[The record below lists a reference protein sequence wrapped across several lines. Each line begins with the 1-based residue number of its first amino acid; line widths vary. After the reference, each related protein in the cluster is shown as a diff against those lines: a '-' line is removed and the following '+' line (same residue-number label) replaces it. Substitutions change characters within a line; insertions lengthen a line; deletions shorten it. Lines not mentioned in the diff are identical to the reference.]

1 MGNDEVKMDNTLY
14 WLWLQNRVGTGYDIS
29 EIIAHFGS
37 VKAVFDADENE
48 LKDCPCLTRRNA
60 VKTKLLDKNLFECQE
75 IISTCKKY
83 KIHILIP
90 DSELYPK
97 QLKGIKNYPAALFVR
112 GDVTVLKK
120 EPAFSVIG
128 SRSPSKYGEDAATE
142 IVSGLVREADALI
155 VSGGALGID
164 SVAHRTALN
173 SGGKTVLV
181 MGCGHGTHYLSE
193 NSELRKAVSKNGAL
207 VTEYPPFAEVA
218 AKTFPERNR
227 IVSALSKAVVI
238 IEAASRSGTFS
249 TARHAARQGRDLFVL
264 PGDIV
269 SGNFDG
275 SNQLLSEGA
284 KPVFSCMDIL
294 SYYYPKKYQRIQV
307 LQKDGNPF
315 PKIDEESEFGKKS
328 RKKAKKETE
337 FIISEEKSEEIKEN
351 IKKIAPES
359 ISKNAEIVYN
369 IMSDGASSLDEIARA
384 SALET
389 RKVLA
394 SLTELE
400 LEGIISSDGPNKY
413 KII

>member
-1 MGNDEVKMDNTLY
+1 MDNTLY
-14 WLWLQNRVGTGYDIS
+14 WLWLQSRVGTGFEIS
-29 EIIAHFGS
+29 GIIDHFGS
-37 VKAVFDADENE
+37 VKAVFDSDENE
-48 LKDCPCLTRRNA
+48 LRACPCLTHRNA
-60 VKTKLLDKNLFECQE
+60 VKTKLLNKNFSECEE

-83 KIHILIP
+83 KIHILTP
-90 DSELYPK
+90 DGEFYPK
-97 QLKGIKNYPAALFVR
+97 QLLSIKNYPAVLFVR

-128 SRSPSKYGEDAATE
+128 SRSPSKYGEEAATE

-173 SGGKTVLV
+173 AGGKTVLV
-181 MGCGHGTHYLSE
+181 MGCGHGTNYLSE
-193 NSELRKAVSKNGAL
+193 NSELRKSVFQNGAL
-207 VTEYPPFAEVA
+207 VTEYPPYAQVT

-249 TARHAARQGRDLFVL
+249 TARHAARQGRELFVL

-275 SNQLLSEGA
+275 SNRLLSEGA
-284 KPVFSCMDIL
+284 KPVFSCTDIL
-294 SYYYPKKYQRIQV
+294 SYYYPNKYQRIQV

-315 PKIDEESEFGKKS
+315 PKIDEESDFGKKAR
-328 RKKAKKETE
+328 RKNKKETD
-337 FIISEEKSEEIKEN
+337 FTQTEEKREEIKEN

-369 IMSDGASSLDEIARA
+369 IMSDGATSLDEIARA

-389 RKVLA
+389 GKVLA

-400 LEGIISSDGPNKY
+400 LEGIISTDGPNKF